1 MSAWAWFIKETREMW
16 KTVKKWPKNSNENLV
31 PLRECTSFQ
40 SNPSVH
46 NLSPKLFPCPT
57 KEKNR
62 ARKVNKRFCFLW
74 KPIFSI
80 YKRRPQ
86 STQLMV
92 NVYLGQLVLF
102 WFPVTRKW
110 LNSFERYF
118 LAKSRGANQPY
129 QSPNHCDG
137 HFKKLNEIYLIEKAD
152 YINMKRIF
160 TETS

>member
-1 MSAWAWFIKETREMW
+1 
-16 KTVKKWPKNSNENLV
+16 
-31 PLRECTSFQ
+31 
-40 SNPSVH
+40 
-46 NLSPKLFPCPT
+46 
-57 KEKNR
+57 
-62 ARKVNKRFCFLW
+62 
-74 KPIFSI
+74 
-80 YKRRPQ
+80 
-86 STQLMV
+86 MV

-137 HFKKLNEIYLIEKAD
+137 YFKKLNEIYLIKKAD